1 MENHEIKQQILQLR
15 KKIENWNH
23 EYFDLQNPSVDD
35 LIYDEELKKLKI
47 LENKYY
53 FLFSLEELNSSP
65 TQQIGAQTSTKFNKV
80 YHSSPMLSLN
90 KAYDIEEL
98 EKWVKKANLVGEDNF
113 YVEPKIDGLS
123 IALIYKKG
131 KLSSALTRGDGL
143 QGEDILHNALRIAN
157 KFIPKQ
163 INYQQDL
170 EVRGEIF
177 ISNQD
182 FQILQQNSNS
192 SSLANPRNAASGLL
206 RRIEKTSKNSKIND
220 FDYLSCF
227 IYNLVNPQ
235 LHKIKNIKES
245 YLFLE
250 KLGFHL
256 NPLSSLAKGL
266 TNIVKQ
272 IGKIEKLRPQLEYN
286 IDGVVIKVNDYEIY
300 EQLGRTSK
308 FPHGAIAFKFEDQ
321 IVQTKLLDIFATVG
335 RTGKITYNAK
345 LEPINL
351 LGTTVSA
358 AILPNYKYIENL
370 KIAINSDVLVKKSGE
385 IIPQIIA
392 SVQDHQ
398 ATNFQKISHC
408 PSCNFE
414 LVDSPSGIDQFC
426 QNFACPAIQLKK
438 IAHFC
443 SKSAFNIAS
452 LAEKRIQT
460 LIDTNLIKNS
470 CDIFF
475 LKDNLD
481 EMHSRFAKEKV
492 KLKAKSITNFLN
504 EIELSKKNDFYRF
517 IFALGIKNIGLKAAK
532 AIAKYVGDVEQLIN
546 FDFAQ
551 LENDYDFGPIMV
563 QSLLEFFANSNNQE
577 LLNCFKK
584 VDFAFKPT
592 QKDFPVWASFA
603 ITGKLSK
610 SRDQFEKIIVE
621 SGAQF
626 DSNLNKKTTYLL
638 AGESSGSKIEKA
650 KAYNINII
658 NEEQFWD
665 LIEKQKLKK

>member
-1 MENHEIKQQILQLR
+1 MMENHEIKQQILQLR

-35 LIYDEELKKLKI
+35 LIYDEELKRLKN

-98 EKWVKKANLVGEDNF
+98 EKWVKKANLAGEDNF

-123 IALIYKKG
+123 ISLIYKKG

-256 NPLSSLAKGL
+256 
-266 TNIVKQ
+266 
-272 IGKIEKLRPQLEYN
+272 
-286 IDGVVIKVNDYEIY
+286 NDYEIY

-546 FDFAQ
+546 FNFAQ